1 MHLLVTEKECDAF
14 FYGQKYSLCAFSPP
28 RVNLHDILVCED
40 FYGKFFLS
48 RKEFYPTLK
57 KVSFDVNLLPG
68 MPKPLNIHP
77 SNLAKGSKLFVMKS
91 GALGD
96 ILLLIPAIKHLREA
110 MPANTEIWLSIPK
123 KFHILFEGSS
133 SVDRLFAY
141 PIRMSELVATDYY
154 VLFESA
160 DFDRM
165 NLVDF
170 YLHEFLLDHSTIK
183 DKKPIL
189 PTDLRQSAKILRAFN
204 GIKQAGSGPTI
215 FYNGKSNAK
224 LRDLPERFLDL
235 LSTNFPDITFVV
247 TDASLENHYK
257 KRGNIRYLN
266 TFDSTQDYITAIDCC
281 DALVSA
287 DTSAYHLAAG
297 LDKPGLVFFSSIDP
311 GLRTGYYSGILPVS
325 PEYTGKICRSPCGLH
340 SEKYYHPDHDLFK
353 TLQEMGLKPSMDR
366 CPEAQV
372 QNTMMS
378 PCLTSIPDESIVENF
393 KVLLSRV
400 ENSLKSIDI

>member
-1 MHLLVTEKECDAF
+1 MYLLVTDKDCDAF
-14 FYGQKYSLCAFSPP
+14 FYGQKYTLQAFSPP
-28 RVNLHDILVCED
+28 KVDLNDILVCED

-77 SNLAKGSKLFVMKS
+77 SNLAKESKLLVMKS

-96 ILLLIPAIKHLREA
+96 ILLLAPAMKHLREA
-110 MPANTEIWLSIPK
+110 MPSDAEIWLSIPK
-123 KFHILFEGSS
+123 KFHALFESLS
-133 SVDRLFAY
+133 FIDRLFAY
-141 PIRMSELVATDYY
+141 PVRMSELVATDYY
-154 VLFESA
+154 VLFESTG
-160 DFDRM
+160 FSHM

-170 YLHEFLLDHSTIK
+170 YLQEFLLDHNTIK

-189 PTDLRQSAKILRAFN
+189 PQYLSASKAILNVFN
-204 GIKQAGSGPTI
+204 GLQRKFSRPII
-215 FYNGKSNAK
+215 LYNGKSNAK
-224 LRDLPERFLDL
+224 LRDLPERFLDVL
-235 LSTNFPDITFVV
+235 TTNFSDITFVV
-247 TDASLENHYK
+247 PDASLGNRYE
-257 KRGNIRYLN
+257 KRGNIIYLN
-266 TFDSTQDYITAIDCC
+266 TFDNMQDYITAIGCC

-297 LDKPGLVFFSSIDP
+297 MDKPGLVFFSSIDHR
-311 GLRTGYYSGILPVS
+311 LRTCYYSDILSIS

-353 TLQEMGLKPSMDR
+353 KLQKMELKPSMDR

-372 QNTMMS
+372 QNTAIS
-378 PCLTSIPDESIVENF
+378 PCLISISNERIVKNFELLLLRTEN
-393 KVLLSRV
+393 L
-400 ENSLKSIDI
+400 

>member
-1 MHLLVTEKECDAF
+1 MYLLVTEEDCDAF
-14 FYGQKYSLCAFSPP
+14 FYGQKYSLGAFSPP
-28 RVNLHDILVCED
+28 RVDLHDILACED

-77 SNLAKGSKLFVMKS
+77 SDLAQGSKILVMKS

-96 ILLLIPAIKHLREA
+96 ILLLTPALKHLREA
-110 MPANTEIWLSIPK
+110 MPANTEVWLSIPK

-133 SVDRLFAY
+133 FVDRLFAY
-141 PIRMSELVATDYY
+141 PVRLSELIAADYY

-160 DFDRM
+160 DFARM
-165 NLVDF
+165 NIVDF

-189 PTDLRQSAKILRAFN
+189 SADLRQSAKILRAFN

-235 LSTNFPDITFVV
+235 LLKNFPDITFVV

-257 KRGNIRYLN
+257 KRGNIIYLD
-266 TFDSTQDYITAIDCC
+266 TFDNMRDYITAIDCC

-311 GLRTGYYSGILPVS
+311 GLRTGYYSDILSIS
-325 PEYTGKICRSPCGLH
+325 PEYAGKICRSPCGLH

-353 TLQEMGLKPSMDR
+353 KLHDMGLRPSMDR

-372 QNTMMS
+372 QNTAIS
-378 PCLTSIPDESIVENF
+378 PCLTSIPDERIVENF
-393 KVLLSRV
+393 ELSLSRIK
-400 ENSLKSIDI
+400 NS